1 MTNQTMRYCQ
11 IPLQSYLT
19 VNQRNKLTL
28 RLHAIKNVV
37 LVRYYSKAV
46 RIFYKDSINK
56 LAIIQ
61 VLGYKVN
68 IPVVNKP
75 KEILPVKKD
84 INNELQ
90 AYKRDAIISLVGF
103 VGLQVLKKFAPQV
116 YTSLNIVRSLFVLG
130 IARNVIKNGL
140 KGLITDGQP
149 NADTLTSTAVIASV
163 LAGKPESSL
172 SLMTLSNVAEMLT
185 IYAAERARKHISSLL
200 KLDQQYVWRVED
212 DGHEVKVPIETIK
225 VNDVIA
231 VHTGEK
237 ICVDGKVLSGNA
249 AIDQASIT
257 GESNPALKGQDDLVY
272 AGSVVQGGQLT
283 ILVQKVG
290 DDTSLARI
298 VHLVE
303 DAQARRAPVQNFAD
317 RMANML
323 VPISFIGAAI
333 VYGATRD
340 WQRVLN
346 LLFIDFSCGLKLST
360 ATAISAAVA
369 MAAKQG
375 ILIKGGNYIEA
386 LADIDTVVM
395 DKTGTITVGEPKII
409 ETHTAE
415 GVCEKEMILLAASAE
430 IHSVHPLAVAIQNYV
445 EEQGWIVP
453 DHIDSDTV
461 VAHGMEANVAD
472 FDGFKGGHIIVG
484 SHHFMMDRE
493 VTGLDKFNDIETM
506 PGYNILYV
514 ARDAKL
520 MGLIIINDPIRPQMK
535 KTFNQMRRHGIDE
548 IVMLTGDSEEVANT
562 VAHKMGID
570 SYYAEIL
577 PEDKAEIVNKLQK
590 NSHVLMVGDGIND
603 APALAFA
610 DVGVALGGRRTDIAV
625 ESSDITINSDN
636 PIKLMD
642 ALELG
647 QNTMKLI
654 RQNFT
659 ATITINS
666 AAMLLG
672 ALGRINPLVAAII
685 HNTATL
691 AVVLN
696 SSRILMGKDNF
707 FNK

>member
-1 MTNQTMRYCQ
+1 MD
-11 IPLQSYLT
+11 
-19 VNQRNKLTL
+19 KLTL
-28 RLHAIKNVV
+28 NFYRFPLAKHLNPLQRNNLKMKIYSIKNVV
-37 LVRYYSKAV
+37 LVRFYPSAV
-46 RIFYKDSINK
+46 QVFYKDNVDKS
-56 LAIIQ
+56 A
-61 VLGYKVN
+61 VYAAMGYNVAPTVSKIPAQKN
-68 IPVVNKP
+68 IS
-75 KEILPVKKD
+75 E
-84 INNELQ
+84 ELN

-103 VGLQVLKKFAPQV
+103 VGLQALKKFAPQA
-116 YTSLNIVRSLFVLG
+116 YISLKIARSLFVLG
-130 IARNVIKNGL
+130 IARNVIRSGIE
-140 KGLITDGQP
+140 GLIKNGQP

-185 IYAAERARKHISSLL
+185 IYAAERARKHISNLL
-200 KLDQQYVWRVED
+200 KLDQQFVWRVAD
-212 DGHEVKVPIETIK
+212 DGHEEKMSIEQIK

-237 ICVDGKVLSGNA
+237 ICVDGIVIRGNA

-257 GESNPALKGQDDLVY
+257 GESNPAMKGEHDVVY

-283 ILVQKVG
+283 VLVQKVG

-303 DAQARRAPVQNFAD
+303 DAQTRRAPVQNFAD

-369 MAAKQG
+369 TAAKQG

-386 LADIDTVVM
+386 LADIDTVVI
-395 DKTGTITVGEPKII
+395 DKTGTITIGMPKISAVY
-409 ETHTAE
+409 TVE
-415 GVCEKEMILLAASAE
+415 GVCEKELILLAASAE
-430 IHSVHPLAVAIQNYV
+430 IHSVHPLAVAILNYV
-445 EEQGWIVP
+445 EEKGWQVP
-453 DHIDSDTV
+453 DHINSDTV

-472 FDGFKGGHIIVG
+472 FENFKGGNIIVG
-484 SHHFMMDRE
+484 SRHFMTDRN
-493 VTGLDKFNDIETM
+493 VSGLNNFEDKNI
-506 PGYNILYV
+506 PAGYNILYA
-514 ARDAKL
+514 ARDNKL
-520 MGLIIINDPIRPQMK
+520 MGVIVINDPIRPQMK

-548 IVMLTGDSEEVANT
+548 IVMLTGDSKDVAAT
-562 VAHKMGID
+562 VAQKMGID
-570 SYYAEIL
+570 SYFAEIL
-577 PEDKAEIVNKLQK
+577 PEDKANIVNYLQR
-590 NSHVLMVGDGIND
+590 NGHVLMVGDGIND

-636 PIKLMD
+636 PTKLMD
-642 ALELG
+642 ALVLG
-647 QNTMKLI
+647 QNTMRLI

-672 ALGRINPLVAAII
+672 ALGKINPLVAAII

-696 SSRILMGKDNF
+696 SASILMAKQKF
-707 FNK
+707 LK

>member
-1 MTNQTMRYCQ
+1 M
-11 IPLQSYLT
+11 
-19 VNQRNKLTL
+19 
-28 RLHAIKNVV
+28 
-37 LVRYYSKAV
+37 
-46 RIFYKDSINK
+46 
-56 LAIIQ
+56 
-61 VLGYKVN
+61 
-68 IPVVNKP
+68 
-75 KEILPVKKD
+75 
-84 INNELQ
+84 
-90 AYKRDAIISLVGF
+90 
-103 VGLQVLKKFAPQV
+103 GLQVLKKFAPQV

-257 GESNPALKGQDDLVY
+257 GESNPALKGQDDPVY

-369 MAAKQG
+369 TAAKQG

-395 DKTGTITVGEPKII
+395 DKTGTITVGEPKIV

-445 EEQGWIVP
+445 EEQGWKVP

-461 VAHGMEANVAD
+461 VAHGMEANVDD

-493 VTGLDKFNDIETM
+493 VTGLDNFSNIETM
-506 PGYNILYV
+506 PGHNILYV

-520 MGLIIINDPIRPQMK
+520 MGLIVINDPIRPQMK

-570 SYYAEIL
+570 NYYAEIL
-577 PEDKAEIVNKLQK
+577 PEDKAEIVNRLQK
-590 NSHVLMVGDGIND
+590 NGHVLMVGDGIND

>member
-1 MTNQTMRYCQ
+1 MD
-11 IPLQSYLT
+11 
-19 VNQRNKLTL
+19 KLTL
-28 RLHAIKNVV
+28 NFYRFPLAKHLNPLQRNNLKMKIYSIKNVV
-37 LVRYYSKAV
+37 LVRFYPSAV
-46 RIFYKDSINK
+46 QVFYKDNVDKS
-56 LAIIQ
+56 A
-61 VLGYKVN
+61 VYAAMGYNVAPTVSKIPAQKN
-68 IPVVNKP
+68 IS
-75 KEILPVKKD
+75 E
-84 INNELQ
+84 ELN

-103 VGLQVLKKFAPQV
+103 VGLQALKKFAPQA
-116 YTSLNIVRSLFVLG
+116 YISLKIARSLFVLG
-130 IARNVIKNGL
+130 IARNVIRNGIE
-140 KGLITDGQP
+140 GLIKNGQP

-200 KLDQQYVWRVED
+200 KLDQQFVWRVAD
-212 DGHEVKVPIETIK
+212 DGHEEKMPIEQIK

-237 ICVDGKVLSGNA
+237 ICVDGIVISGNA

-257 GESNPALKGQDDLVY
+257 GESNPAMKGEHDVVY

-283 ILVQKVG
+283 VLVQKVG

-303 DAQARRAPVQNFAD
+303 DAQTRRAPVQNFAD

-369 MAAKQG
+369 TAAKQG

-395 DKTGTITVGEPKII
+395 DKTGTITIGMPKISAVY
-409 ETHTAE
+409 TVE
-415 GVCEKEMILLAASAE
+415 GVCEKELILLAASAE
-430 IHSVHPLAVAIQNYV
+430 IHSVHPLAVAILNYV
-445 EEQGWIVP
+445 EEKGWQVP

-472 FDGFKGGHIIVG
+472 FENFKGGNIIVG
-484 SHHFMMDRE
+484 SRHFMTDRN
-493 VTGLDKFNDIETM
+493 VSGLDNFEDKNI
-506 PGYNILYV
+506 PAGYNILYA
-514 ARDAKL
+514 ARDNKL
-520 MGLIIINDPIRPQMK
+520 MGVIVINDPIRPQMK

-548 IVMLTGDSEEVANT
+548 IVMLTGDSKDVAAT
-562 VAHKMGID
+562 VAQKMGID
-570 SYYAEIL
+570 SYFAEIL
-577 PEDKAEIVNKLQK
+577 PEDKANIVNYLQR
-590 NSHVLMVGDGIND
+590 NGHVLMVGDGIND

-636 PIKLMD
+636 PTKLMD
-642 ALELG
+642 ALVLG
-647 QNTMKLI
+647 QNTMRLI

-672 ALGRINPLVAAII
+672 ALGKINPLVAAII

-696 SSRILMGKDNF
+696 SARILMAKQKF
-707 FNK
+707 LK

>member
-1 MTNQTMRYCQ
+1 MKNNMVKYYQLSLPYRLN
-11 IPLQSYLT
+11 IA
-19 VNQRNKLTL
+19 QRKTLMLKL
-28 RLHAIKNVV
+28 HCIKNVV
-37 LVRYYSKAV
+37 YVKFYPNAV
-46 RIFYKDSINK
+46 RVFYKDSVNK
-56 LAIIQ
+56 EDIL
-61 VLGYKVN
+61 VVFGYKRPEVKAKHN
-68 IPVVNKP
+68 QP
-75 KEILPVKKD
+75 KDMDAEFS
-84 INNELQ
+84 

-103 VGLQVLKKFAPQV
+103 VGLQALKTFAPQA
-116 YTSLNIVRSLFVLG
+116 YTSIKIVRSLFVLG
-130 IARNVIKNGL
+130 IARNVIKNGIEGLL
-140 KGLITDGQP
+140 KDGQP
-149 NADTLTSTAVIASV
+149 NADTLTSSAVIASV

-200 KLDQQYVWRVED
+200 QLDQQFVWRIAD
-212 DGHEVKVPIETIK
+212 DGHEERIPIEQVK
-225 VNDVIA
+225 VNDLIA

-249 AIDQASIT
+249 AVDQASIT
-257 GESNPALKGQDDLVY
+257 GESKPAMKEENDAVY
-272 AGSVVQGGQLT
+272 AGTVVQGGQLT

-303 DAQARRAPVQNFAD
+303 DAQTRRAPVQNFAD

-369 MAAKQG
+369 TAAKKG

-395 DKTGTITVGEPKII
+395 DKTGTITIGEPKISQI
-409 ETHTAE
+409 RTVE

-430 IHSVHPLAVAIQNYV
+430 IHSVHPLAVAIQKYV
-445 EEQGWIVP
+445 EEQGWEVP

-472 FDGFKGGHIIVG
+472 FEGFKGGNIIVG
-484 SHHFMMDRE
+484 SHHFMTDRN
-493 VTGLDKFNDIETM
+493 VTGLDSFADEEV
-506 PGYNILYV
+506 PAGYNILYV
-514 ARDAKL
+514 ARDNAL
-520 MGLIIINDPIRPQMK
+520 MGMITINDPIRPQMK
-535 KTFNQMRRHGIDE
+535 KTFNQMRRHGVDE
-548 IVMLTGDSEEVANT
+548 IVMLTGDSKEVAST
-562 VAHKMGID
+562 VAQKMGID
-570 SYYAEIL
+570 NYYAEIL
-577 PEDKAEIVNKLQK
+577 PEDKANIVNLLQK
-590 NSHVLMVGDGIND
+590 NGHVLMVGDGIND

-647 QNTMKLI
+647 QKTMKLI

-691 AVVLN
+691 AVVIN
-696 SSRILMGKDNF
+696 SSRILMGKNNLLG
-707 FNK
+707 NKNK

>member
-1 MTNQTMRYCQ
+1 M
-11 IPLQSYLT
+11 
-19 VNQRNKLTL
+19 
-28 RLHAIKNVV
+28 
-37 LVRYYSKAV
+37 
-46 RIFYKDSINK
+46 
-56 LAIIQ
+56 
-61 VLGYKVN
+61 
-68 IPVVNKP
+68 
-75 KEILPVKKD
+75 
-84 INNELQ
+84 
-90 AYKRDAIISLVGF
+90 
-103 VGLQVLKKFAPQV
+103 GLQVLKKFAPQV

-257 GESNPALKGQDDLVY
+257 GESNPALKGQDDPVY

-375 ILIKGGNYIEA
+375 ILIKGGNYIE
-386 LADIDTVVM
+386 L
-395 DKTGTITVGEPKII
+395 
-409 ETHTAE
+409 
-415 GVCEKEMILLAASAE
+415 
-430 IHSVHPLAVAIQNYV
+430 
-445 EEQGWIVP
+445 
-453 DHIDSDTV
+453 
-461 VAHGMEANVAD
+461 
-472 FDGFKGGHIIVG
+472 
-484 SHHFMMDRE
+484 
-493 VTGLDKFNDIETM
+493 
-506 PGYNILYV
+506 
-514 ARDAKL
+514 
-520 MGLIIINDPIRPQMK
+520 
-535 KTFNQMRRHGIDE
+535 
-548 IVMLTGDSEEVANT
+548 
-562 VAHKMGID
+562 
-570 SYYAEIL
+570 
-577 PEDKAEIVNKLQK
+577 
-590 NSHVLMVGDGIND
+590 
-603 APALAFA
+603 
-610 DVGVALGGRRTDIAV
+610 
-625 ESSDITINSDN
+625 
-636 PIKLMD
+636 
-642 ALELG
+642 
-647 QNTMKLI
+647 
-654 RQNFT
+654 
-659 ATITINS
+659 
-666 AAMLLG
+666 
-672 ALGRINPLVAAII
+672 
-685 HNTATL
+685 
-691 AVVLN
+691 
-696 SSRILMGKDNF
+696 
-707 FNK
+707 

>member
-1 MTNQTMRYCQ
+1 MD
-11 IPLQSYLT
+11 
-19 VNQRNKLTL
+19 KLTL
-28 RLHAIKNVV
+28 NFYRFPLAKHLNPLQRNNLKMRIYSIKNVV
-37 LVRYYSKAV
+37 LVRFYPSAV
-46 RIFYKDSINK
+46 QVFYKDNVDKS
-56 LAIIQ
+56 A
-61 VLGYKVN
+61 VYAAMGYNVAPTVPKMPAQKN
-68 IPVVNKP
+68 IS
-75 KEILPVKKD
+75 E
-84 INNELQ
+84 ELN

-103 VGLQVLKKFAPQV
+103 VGLQALKKFAPQAYV
-116 YTSLNIVRSLFVLG
+116 SLKIARSLFVLG
-130 IARNVIKNGL
+130 IARNVIRSGIE
-140 KGLITDGQP
+140 GLIKNGQP

-200 KLDQQYVWRVED
+200 KLDQQFVWRVAD
-212 DGHEVKVPIETIK
+212 DGHEEKMPIEQIK

-237 ICVDGKVLSGNA
+237 ICVDGIVISGNA

-257 GESNPALKGQDDLVY
+257 GESNPAMKGEHDVVY

-283 ILVQKVG
+283 VLVQKVG

-303 DAQARRAPVQNFAD
+303 DAQTRRAPVQNFAD

-369 MAAKQG
+369 TAAKQG

-395 DKTGTITVGEPKII
+395 DKTGTITIGMPKISAVY
-409 ETHTAE
+409 TVE
-415 GVCEKEMILLAASAE
+415 GVCEKELILLAASAE
-430 IHSVHPLAVAIQNYV
+430 IHSVHPLAVAILNYV
-445 EEQGWIVP
+445 EEKGWQVP

-472 FDGFKGGHIIVG
+472 FENFKGGNIIVG
-484 SHHFMMDRE
+484 SRHFMTDRN
-493 VTGLDKFNDIETM
+493 VSGLDNFEDKNI
-506 PGYNILYV
+506 PAGYNILYA
-514 ARDAKL
+514 ARDNKL
-520 MGLIIINDPIRPQMK
+520 MGVIVINDPIRPQMK

-548 IVMLTGDSEEVANT
+548 IVMLTGDSKDVAAT
-562 VAHKMGID
+562 VAQKMGID
-570 SYYAEIL
+570 SYFAEIL
-577 PEDKAEIVNKLQK
+577 PEDKANIVNYLQR
-590 NSHVLMVGDGIND
+590 NGHVLMVGDGIND

-636 PIKLMD
+636 PTKLMD
-642 ALELG
+642 ALVLG
-647 QNTMKLI
+647 QNTMRLI

-672 ALGRINPLVAAII
+672 ALGKINPLVAAII

-696 SSRILMGKDNF
+696 SARILMAKQKF
-707 FNK
+707 LK

>member
-1 MTNQTMRYCQ
+1 M
-11 IPLQSYLT
+11 
-19 VNQRNKLTL
+19 
-28 RLHAIKNVV
+28 
-37 LVRYYSKAV
+37 
-46 RIFYKDSINK
+46 
-56 LAIIQ
+56 
-61 VLGYKVN
+61 
-68 IPVVNKP
+68 
-75 KEILPVKKD
+75 
-84 INNELQ
+84 
-90 AYKRDAIISLVGF
+90 
-103 VGLQVLKKFAPQV
+103 KKFAPQV

-257 GESNPALKGQDDLVY
+257 GESNPALKGQDDPVY

-369 MAAKQG
+369 TAAKQG

-395 DKTGTITVGEPKII
+395 DKTGTITVGEPKIV

-445 EEQGWIVP
+445 EEQGWKVP

-461 VAHGMEANVAD
+461 VAHGMEANVDD

-493 VTGLDKFNDIETM
+493 VTCLDNFSDIETM
-506 PGYNILYV
+506 PGHNILYV

-520 MGLIIINDPIRPQMK
+520 MGLIVINDPIRPQMK

-570 SYYAEIL
+570 NYYAEIL
-577 PEDKAEIVNKLQK
+577 PEDKAEIVNRLQK
-590 NSHVLMVGDGIND
+590 NGHVLMVGDGIND

>member
-1 MTNQTMRYCQ
+1 MD
-11 IPLQSYLT
+11 
-19 VNQRNKLTL
+19 KLTL
-28 RLHAIKNVV
+28 NFYRFPLAKHLNPIQRNNLKMKIYSIKNVV
-37 LVRYYSKAV
+37 LVRFYPSAV
-46 RIFYKDSINK
+46 QVFYKDNIDKS
-56 LAIIQ
+56 A
-61 VLGYKVN
+61 VYAAMGYNVAPTVPK
-68 IPVVNKP
+68 IPVQKNIS
-75 KEILPVKKD
+75 E
-84 INNELQ
+84 ELN
-90 AYKRDAIISLVGF
+90 AYKRDAIISLAGF
-103 VGLQVLKKFAPQV
+103 VGLQALKKFAPQAYV
-116 YTSLNIVRSLFVLG
+116 SLKIARSLFVLG
-130 IARNVIKNGL
+130 IARNVIRSGIE
-140 KGLITDGQP
+140 GLIKNGQP

-200 KLDQQYVWRVED
+200 KLDQQFVWRVAD
-212 DGHEVKVPIETIK
+212 DGHEEKMPIEQIK

-237 ICVDGKVLSGNA
+237 ICVDGIVISGNA

-257 GESNPALKGQDDLVY
+257 GESNPAMKGEHDVVY

-283 ILVQKVG
+283 VLVQKVG

-303 DAQARRAPVQNFAD
+303 DAQTRRAPVQNFAD

-333 VYGATRD
+333 VYGVTRD

-369 MAAKQG
+369 TAAKQG

-395 DKTGTITVGEPKII
+395 DKTGTITIGMPKISAVY
-409 ETHTAE
+409 TVE
-415 GVCEKEMILLAASAE
+415 GVCEKELILLAASAE
-430 IHSVHPLAVAIQNYV
+430 IHSVHPLAVAILNYV
-445 EEQGWIVP
+445 EEKGWQVP

-472 FDGFKGGHIIVG
+472 FENFKGGNIIVG
-484 SHHFMMDRE
+484 SRHFMTDRN
-493 VTGLDKFNDIETM
+493 VSGLDNFEDKNI
-506 PGYNILYV
+506 PAGYNILYT
-514 ARDAKL
+514 ARDNKL
-520 MGLIIINDPIRPQMK
+520 MGVIVINDPIRPQMK

-548 IVMLTGDSEEVANT
+548 IVMLTGDSKDVAAT
-562 VAHKMGID
+562 VAQKMGLD
-570 SYYAEIL
+570 SYFAEIL
-577 PEDKAEIVNKLQK
+577 PEDKANIVNYLQK
-590 NSHVLMVGDGIND
+590 NGHVLMVGDGIND

-636 PIKLMD
+636 PTKLMD

-647 QNTMKLI
+647 QNTMRLI

-672 ALGRINPLVAAII
+672 ALGKINPLVAAII

-696 SSRILMGKDNF
+696 SARILMAKQKF
-707 FNK
+707 LK

>member
-1 MTNQTMRYCQ
+1 M
-11 IPLQSYLT
+11 
-19 VNQRNKLTL
+19 
-28 RLHAIKNVV
+28 
-37 LVRYYSKAV
+37 
-46 RIFYKDSINK
+46 
-56 LAIIQ
+56 
-61 VLGYKVN
+61 
-68 IPVVNKP
+68 
-75 KEILPVKKD
+75 
-84 INNELQ
+84 
-90 AYKRDAIISLVGF
+90 
-103 VGLQVLKKFAPQV
+103 
-116 YTSLNIVRSLFVLG
+116 RSLFVLG

-257 GESNPALKGQDDLVY
+257 GESNPALKGQDDPVY

-369 MAAKQG
+369 TAAKQG

-395 DKTGTITVGEPKII
+395 DKTGTITVGEPKIV

-445 EEQGWIVP
+445 EEQGWKVP

-461 VAHGMEANVAD
+461 VAHGMEANVDD

-493 VTGLDKFNDIETM
+493 VTGLDNFSNIETM
-506 PGYNILYV
+506 PGHNILYV

-520 MGLIIINDPIRPQMK
+520 MGLIVINDPIRPQMK

-570 SYYAEIL
+570 NYYAEIL
-577 PEDKAEIVNKLQK
+577 PEDKAEIVNRLQK
-590 NSHVLMVGDGIND
+590 NGHVLMVGDGIND

>member
-1 MTNQTMRYCQ
+1 MD
-11 IPLQSYLT
+11 
-19 VNQRNKLTL
+19 KLTL
-28 RLHAIKNVV
+28 NFYRFPLAKHLNPLQRNNLKMRIYSIKNVV
-37 LVRYYSKAV
+37 LVRFYPSAV
-46 RIFYKDSINK
+46 QVFYKDNVDKS
-56 LAIIQ
+56 A
-61 VLGYKVN
+61 VYASMGYNVAPTVPKIPSQKN
-68 IPVVNKP
+68 IS
-75 KEILPVKKD
+75 E
-84 INNELQ
+84 ELN

-103 VGLQVLKKFAPQV
+103 VGLQALKKFAPQA
-116 YTSLNIVRSLFVLG
+116 YISLKIARSLFVLG
-130 IARNVIKNGL
+130 IARNVIRSGID
-140 KGLITDGQP
+140 GLIKNGQP

-200 KLDQQYVWRVED
+200 KLDQQFVWRVAD
-212 DGHEVKVPIETIK
+212 DGHEEKMPIEQIK

-237 ICVDGKVLSGNA
+237 ICVDGIVISGNA

-257 GESNPALKGQDDLVY
+257 GESNPAMKGEHDVVY

-283 ILVQKVG
+283 VLVQKVG

-303 DAQARRAPVQNFAD
+303 DAQTRRAPVQNFAD

-369 MAAKQG
+369 TAAKQG

-395 DKTGTITVGEPKII
+395 DKTGTITIGMPKISAVY
-409 ETHTAE
+409 TVE
-415 GVCEKEMILLAASAE
+415 GVCEKELILLAASAE
-430 IHSVHPLAVAIQNYV
+430 IHSVHPLAVAILNYV
-445 EEQGWIVP
+445 EEKGWQVP

-472 FDGFKGGHIIVG
+472 FENFKGGNIIVG
-484 SHHFMMDRE
+484 SRHFMTDRN
-493 VTGLDKFNDIETM
+493 VSGLDNFEDKNI
-506 PGYNILYV
+506 PAGYNILYA
-514 ARDAKL
+514 ARDNKL
-520 MGLIIINDPIRPQMK
+520 MGVIVINDPIRPQMK

-548 IVMLTGDSEEVANT
+548 IVMLTGDSKDVAAT
-562 VAHKMGID
+562 VAQKMGLD
-570 SYYAEIL
+570 SYFAEIL
-577 PEDKAEIVNKLQK
+577 PEDKANIVNYLQR
-590 NSHVLMVGDGIND
+590 NGHVLMVGDGIND

-636 PIKLMD
+636 PTKLMD
-642 ALELG
+642 ALVLG
-647 QNTMKLI
+647 QNTMRLI

-672 ALGRINPLVAAII
+672 ALGKINPLVAAII

-696 SSRILMGKDNF
+696 SARILMAKQKF
-707 FNK
+707 LK

>member
-1 MTNQTMRYCQ
+1 MD
-11 IPLQSYLT
+11 
-19 VNQRNKLTL
+19 KLTL
-28 RLHAIKNVV
+28 NFYRFPLAKHLNPLQRNNLKMKIYSIKNVV
-37 LVRYYSKAV
+37 LVRFYPSAV
-46 RIFYKDSINK
+46 QVFYKDNVDKS
-56 LAIIQ
+56 A
-61 VLGYKVN
+61 VYAAMGYNVAPTVSKIPAQKN
-68 IPVVNKP
+68 IS
-75 KEILPVKKD
+75 E
-84 INNELQ
+84 ELN

-103 VGLQVLKKFAPQV
+103 VGLQALKKFAPQA
-116 YTSLNIVRSLFVLG
+116 YISLKIARSLFVLG
-130 IARNVIKNGL
+130 IARNVIRNGIE
-140 KGLITDGQP
+140 GLIKNGQP

-185 IYAAERARKHISSLL
+185 IYAAERARKHISNLL
-200 KLDQQYVWRVED
+200 KLDQQFVWRVAD
-212 DGHEVKVPIETIK
+212 DGHEEKMSIEQIK

-237 ICVDGKVLSGNA
+237 ICVDGIVISGNA

-257 GESNPALKGQDDLVY
+257 GESNPAMKGEHDVVY

-283 ILVQKVG
+283 VLVQKVG

-303 DAQARRAPVQNFAD
+303 DAQTRRAPVQNFAD

-369 MAAKQG
+369 TAAKQG

-395 DKTGTITVGEPKII
+395 DKTGTITIGMPKISAVY
-409 ETHTAE
+409 TVE
-415 GVCEKEMILLAASAE
+415 GVCEKELILLAASAE
-430 IHSVHPLAVAIQNYV
+430 IHSVHPLAVAILNYV
-445 EEQGWIVP
+445 EEKGWQVP

-472 FDGFKGGHIIVG
+472 FENFKGGNIIVG
-484 SHHFMMDRE
+484 SRHFMTDRN
-493 VTGLDKFNDIETM
+493 VSGLDNFEDKNI
-506 PGYNILYV
+506 PAGYNILYA
-514 ARDAKL
+514 ARDNKL
-520 MGLIIINDPIRPQMK
+520 MGVIVINDPIRPQMK

-548 IVMLTGDSEEVANT
+548 IVMLTGDSKDVAAT
-562 VAHKMGID
+562 VAQKMGLD
-570 SYYAEIL
+570 SYFAEIL
-577 PEDKAEIVNKLQK
+577 PEDKANIVNYLQR
-590 NSHVLMVGDGIND
+590 NGHVLMVGDGIND

-636 PIKLMD
+636 PTKLMD
-642 ALELG
+642 ALVLG
-647 QNTMKLI
+647 QNTMRLI

-672 ALGRINPLVAAII
+672 ALGKINPLVAAII

-696 SSRILMGKDNF
+696 SARILMAKQKF
-707 FNK
+707 LK

>member
-1 MTNQTMRYCQ
+1 M
-11 IPLQSYLT
+11 
-19 VNQRNKLTL
+19 
-28 RLHAIKNVV
+28 
-37 LVRYYSKAV
+37 
-46 RIFYKDSINK
+46 
-56 LAIIQ
+56 
-61 VLGYKVN
+61 
-68 IPVVNKP
+68 
-75 KEILPVKKD
+75 
-84 INNELQ
+84 
-90 AYKRDAIISLVGF
+90 
-103 VGLQVLKKFAPQV
+103 GLQVLKKFAPQV

-257 GESNPALKGQDDLVY
+257 GESNPALKGQDDPVY

-369 MAAKQG
+369 TAAKQG

-395 DKTGTITVGEPKII
+395 DKTGTITVGEPKIV

-430 IHSVHPLAVAIQNYV
+430 IHLVHPLAVAIQNYV
-445 EEQGWIVP
+445 EEQGWKVP

-461 VAHGMEANVAD
+461 VAHGMEANVDD

-493 VTGLDKFNDIETM
+493 VTGLDNFSDIETM
-506 PGYNILYV
+506 PGHNILYV

-520 MGLIIINDPIRPQMK
+520 MGLIVINDPIRPQMK

-570 SYYAEIL
+570 NYYAEIL
-577 PEDKAEIVNKLQK
+577 PEDKAEIVNRLQK
-590 NSHVLMVGDGIND
+590 NGHVLMVGDSIND

>member
-1 MTNQTMRYCQ
+1 M
-11 IPLQSYLT
+11 
-19 VNQRNKLTL
+19 
-28 RLHAIKNVV
+28 
-37 LVRYYSKAV
+37 
-46 RIFYKDSINK
+46 
-56 LAIIQ
+56 
-61 VLGYKVN
+61 
-68 IPVVNKP
+68 
-75 KEILPVKKD
+75 
-84 INNELQ
+84 
-90 AYKRDAIISLVGF
+90 
-103 VGLQVLKKFAPQV
+103 
-116 YTSLNIVRSLFVLG
+116 
-130 IARNVIKNGL
+130 
-140 KGLITDGQP
+140 
-149 NADTLTSTAVIASV
+149 
-163 LAGKPESSL
+163 
-172 SLMTLSNVAEMLT
+172 
-185 IYAAERARKHISSLL
+185 
-200 KLDQQYVWRVED
+200 
-212 DGHEVKVPIETIK
+212 
-225 VNDVIA
+225 
-231 VHTGEK
+231 
-237 ICVDGKVLSGNA
+237 
-249 AIDQASIT
+249 
-257 GESNPALKGQDDLVY
+257 
-272 AGSVVQGGQLT
+272 
-283 ILVQKVG
+283 
-290 DDTSLARI
+290 
-298 VHLVE
+298 HLVE

-333 VYGATRD
+333 VYGATHD

-369 MAAKQG
+369 TAAKQG

-395 DKTGTITVGEPKII
+395 DKTGTITVGEPKIV

-445 EEQGWIVP
+445 EEQGWKVP

-461 VAHGMEANVAD
+461 VAHGMEANVDD

-484 SHHFMMDRE
+484 NHHFMMDRE
-493 VTGLDKFNDIETM
+493 VTGLDNFSDIETM
-506 PGYNILYV
+506 PGHNILYV

-520 MGLIIINDPIRPQMK
+520 MGLIVINDPIRPQMK

-570 SYYAEIL
+570 NYYAEIL
-577 PEDKAEIVNKLQK
+577 PEDKAEIVNRLQK
-590 NSHVLMVGDGIND
+590 NGHVLMVGDGIND

>member
-1 MTNQTMRYCQ
+1 M
-11 IPLQSYLT
+11 
-19 VNQRNKLTL
+19 
-28 RLHAIKNVV
+28 
-37 LVRYYSKAV
+37 
-46 RIFYKDSINK
+46 
-56 LAIIQ
+56 
-61 VLGYKVN
+61 
-68 IPVVNKP
+68 
-75 KEILPVKKD
+75 
-84 INNELQ
+84 
-90 AYKRDAIISLVGF
+90 
-103 VGLQVLKKFAPQV
+103 GLQVLKKFAPQV
-116 YTSLNIVRSLFVLG
+116 YTSLNIMRSLFVLG

-257 GESNPALKGQDDLVY
+257 GESNPALKGQDDPVY

-369 MAAKQG
+369 TAAKQG
-375 ILIKGGNYIEA
+375 VLIKGGNYIEA

-395 DKTGTITVGEPKII
+395 DKTGTITVGEPKIV

-445 EEQGWIVP
+445 EEQGWKVP

-461 VAHGMEANVAD
+461 VAHGMEANVDD

-493 VTGLDKFNDIETM
+493 VTGLDNFSDIETM
-506 PGYNILYV
+506 PGHNILYV

-520 MGLIIINDPIRPQMK
+520 MGLIVINDPIRPQMK

-562 VAHKMGID
+562 VAHKMEID
-570 SYYAEIL
+570 NYYAEIL
-577 PEDKAEIVNKLQK
+577 PEDKAEIVNRLQK
-590 NSHVLMVGDGIND
+590 NGHVLMVGDGIND

>member
-1 MTNQTMRYCQ
+1 MEKIVLKYYQF
-11 IPLQSYLT
+11 PLNNSLNSVQQNNL
-19 VNQRNKLTL
+19 KLKICT
-28 RLHAIKNVV
+28 IKNVV
-37 LVRYYSKAV
+37 LVKFYQNAV
-46 RIFYKDSINK
+46 RVFYKDCVEKAAVYQIM
-56 LAIIQ
+56 
-61 VLGYKVN
+61 GYNADISAVA
-68 IPVVNKP
+68 KP
-75 KEILPVKKD
+75 KALVQKN
-84 INNELQ
+84 INEELNT
-90 AYKRDAIISLVGF
+90 YKRDAVISLVGF
-103 VGLQVLKKFAPQV
+103 VGLQALKKFAPQA
-116 YTSLNIVRSLFVLG
+116 YMSLKIVRSLFVLG
-130 IARNVIKNGL
+130 IARNVIKNGIEGFI
-140 KGLITDGQP
+140 KDGQP

-185 IYAAERARKHISSLL
+185 IYAAERARKHISNLL
-200 KLDQQYVWRVED
+200 QLDQQFVWRVAD
-212 DGHEVKVPIETIK
+212 DGHEEKVPIEQIK

-237 ICVDGKVLSGNA
+237 ICVDGMVLSGNA

-257 GESNPALKGQDDLVY
+257 GESNPAMKSERDPVY

-303 DAQARRAPVQNFAD
+303 DAQTRRAPVQNFAD

-369 MAAKQG
+369 TAAKQG

-395 DKTGTITVGEPKII
+395 DKTGTITIGVPKISAV
-409 ETHTAE
+409 HTTE

-445 EEQGWIVP
+445 EKKGWQVP
-453 DHIDSDTV
+453 DHINSDTV

-472 FDGFKGGHIIVG
+472 FETFKGGNIIVG
-484 SHHFMMDRE
+484 SRHFMTDRN
-493 VTGLDKFNDIETM
+493 VSGLDNFENEKI
-506 PGYNILYV
+506 PAGYNILYV
-514 ARDAKL
+514 ARDNKL
-520 MGLIIINDPIRPQMK
+520 MGLIVINDPIRPQMK

-548 IVMLTGDSEEVANT
+548 IVMLTGDSKDVAAT
-562 VAHKMGID
+562 VAQQLAID
-570 SYYAEIL
+570 SYFAEIL
-577 PEDKAEIVNKLQK
+577 PEDKANIVNYLQR
-590 NSHVLMVGDGIND
+590 NGHVLMVGDGIND

-647 QNTMKLI
+647 QNTMRLI

-659 ATITINS
+659 ATITVNS

-672 ALGRINPLVAAII
+672 ALGKINPLVAAII

-696 SSRILMGKDNF
+696 SARILMSKQSF
-707 FNK
+707 LAKK

>member
-75 KEILPVKKD
+75 KETLPVKKD

-257 GESNPALKGQDDLVY
+257 GESNPALKGQDDPVY

-369 MAAKQG
+369 TAAKQG

-395 DKTGTITVGEPKII
+395 DKTGTITVGEPKIV

-445 EEQGWIVP
+445 EEQGWKVP

-461 VAHGMEANVAD
+461 VAHGMEANVDD

-484 SHHFMMDRE
+484 SHH
-493 VTGLDKFNDIETM
+493 L
-506 PGYNILYV
+506 
-514 ARDAKL
+514 
-520 MGLIIINDPIRPQMK
+520 
-535 KTFNQMRRHGIDE
+535 
-548 IVMLTGDSEEVANT
+548 
-562 VAHKMGID
+562 
-570 SYYAEIL
+570 
-577 PEDKAEIVNKLQK
+577 
-590 NSHVLMVGDGIND
+590 
-603 APALAFA
+603 
-610 DVGVALGGRRTDIAV
+610 
-625 ESSDITINSDN
+625 
-636 PIKLMD
+636 
-642 ALELG
+642 
-647 QNTMKLI
+647 
-654 RQNFT
+654 
-659 ATITINS
+659 
-666 AAMLLG
+666 
-672 ALGRINPLVAAII
+672 
-685 HNTATL
+685 
-691 AVVLN
+691 
-696 SSRILMGKDNF
+696 
-707 FNK
+707 

>member
-1 MTNQTMRYCQ
+1 MD
-11 IPLQSYLT
+11 
-19 VNQRNKLTL
+19 KLTL
-28 RLHAIKNVV
+28 NFYRFPLAKHLNPIQRNNLKMKIYSIKNVV
-37 LVRYYSKAV
+37 LVRFYPSAV
-46 RIFYKDSINK
+46 QVFYKDNVDKS
-56 LAIIQ
+56 A
-61 VLGYKVN
+61 VYAAMGYNVAPTVSK
-68 IPVVNKP
+68 IPVQKNIS
-75 KEILPVKKD
+75 E
-84 INNELQ
+84 ELNT
-90 AYKRDAIISLVGF
+90 YKRDAIISLVGF
-103 VGLQVLKKFAPQV
+103 VGLQALKKFAPQAYV
-116 YTSLNIVRSLFVLG
+116 SLKIARSLFVLG
-130 IARNVIKNGL
+130 IARNVIRNGIE
-140 KGLITDGQP
+140 GLIKNGQP

-185 IYAAERARKHISSLL
+185 IYAAERARKHISNLL
-200 KLDQQYVWRVED
+200 KLDQQFVWRVAD
-212 DGHEVKVPIETIK
+212 DGHEEKMSIEQIK

-237 ICVDGKVLSGNA
+237 ICVDGIVISGNA

-257 GESNPALKGQDDLVY
+257 GESNPAMKGEHDVVY

-283 ILVQKVG
+283 VLVQKVG

-303 DAQARRAPVQNFAD
+303 DAQTRRAPVQNFAD

-369 MAAKQG
+369 TAAKQG

-395 DKTGTITVGEPKII
+395 DKTGTITIGMPKISAVY
-409 ETHTAE
+409 TVE
-415 GVCEKEMILLAASAE
+415 GVCEKELILLAASAE
-430 IHSVHPLAVAIQNYV
+430 IHSVHPLAVAILNYV
-445 EEQGWIVP
+445 EEKGWQVP

-472 FDGFKGGHIIVG
+472 FENFKGGNIIVG
-484 SHHFMMDRE
+484 SRHFMTDRN
-493 VTGLDKFNDIETM
+493 VSGLDNFEDKNI
-506 PGYNILYV
+506 PAGYNILYA
-514 ARDAKL
+514 ARDNKL
-520 MGLIIINDPIRPQMK
+520 MGVIVINDPIRPQMK

-548 IVMLTGDSEEVANT
+548 IVMLTGDSKDVAAT
-562 VAHKMGID
+562 VAQKMGID
-570 SYYAEIL
+570 SYFAEIL
-577 PEDKAEIVNKLQK
+577 PEDKANIVNYLQR
-590 NSHVLMVGDGIND
+590 NGHVLMVGDGIND

-636 PIKLMD
+636 PTKLMD
-642 ALELG
+642 ALVLG
-647 QNTMKLI
+647 QNTMRLI

-672 ALGRINPLVAAII
+672 ALGKINPLVAAII

-696 SSRILMGKDNF
+696 SARILMAKQKF
-707 FNK
+707 LK

>member
-1 MTNQTMRYCQ
+1 MD
-11 IPLQSYLT
+11 
-19 VNQRNKLTL
+19 KLTL
-28 RLHAIKNVV
+28 NFYRFPLAKHLNPLQRNNLKMKIYSIKNVV
-37 LVRYYSKAV
+37 LVRFYPSAV
-46 RIFYKDSINK
+46 QVFYKDNVDKS
-56 LAIIQ
+56 A
-61 VLGYKVN
+61 VYAAMGYNVAPTVSKIPAQKN
-68 IPVVNKP
+68 IS
-75 KEILPVKKD
+75 E
-84 INNELQ
+84 ELN

-103 VGLQVLKKFAPQV
+103 VGLQALKKFAPQA
-116 YTSLNIVRSLFVLG
+116 YISLKIARSLFVLG
-130 IARNVIKNGL
+130 IARNVIRSGIE
-140 KGLITDGQP
+140 GLIKNGQP

-185 IYAAERARKHISSLL
+185 IYAAERARKHISNLL
-200 KLDQQYVWRVED
+200 KLDQQFVWRVAD
-212 DGHEVKVPIETIK
+212 DGHEEKMSIEQIK

-237 ICVDGKVLSGNA
+237 ICVDGIVISGNA

-257 GESNPALKGQDDLVY
+257 GESNPAMKGEHDVVY

-283 ILVQKVG
+283 VLVQKVG

-303 DAQARRAPVQNFAD
+303 DAQTRRAPVQNFAD

-369 MAAKQG
+369 TAAKQG

-395 DKTGTITVGEPKII
+395 DKTGTITIGMPKISAVY
-409 ETHTAE
+409 TVE
-415 GVCEKEMILLAASAE
+415 GVCEKELILLAASAE
-430 IHSVHPLAVAIQNYV
+430 IHSVHPLAVAILNYV
-445 EEQGWIVP
+445 EEKGWQVP

-472 FDGFKGGHIIVG
+472 FENFKGGNIIVG
-484 SHHFMMDRE
+484 SRHFMTDRN
-493 VTGLDKFNDIETM
+493 VSGLDNFEDKNI
-506 PGYNILYV
+506 PAGYNILYA
-514 ARDAKL
+514 ARDNKL
-520 MGLIIINDPIRPQMK
+520 MGVIVINDPIRPQMK

-548 IVMLTGDSEEVANT
+548 IVMLTGDSKDVAAT
-562 VAHKMGID
+562 VAQKMGLD
-570 SYYAEIL
+570 SYFAEIL
-577 PEDKAEIVNKLQK
+577 PEDKANIVNYLQR
-590 NSHVLMVGDGIND
+590 NGHVLMVGDGIND

-636 PIKLMD
+636 PTKLMD
-642 ALELG
+642 ALVLG
-647 QNTMKLI
+647 QNTMRLI

-672 ALGRINPLVAAII
+672 ALGKINPLVAAII

-696 SSRILMGKDNF
+696 SARILMAKQKF
-707 FNK
+707 LK

>member
-1 MTNQTMRYCQ
+1 MNKVTLNFYQF
-11 IPLQSYLT
+11 SLT
-19 VNQRNKLTL
+19 KRLDLVQRNNLKLKMYSV
-28 RLHAIKNVV
+28 KNVV
-37 LVRYYSKAV
+37 LLRFYPNAV
-46 RIFYKDSINK
+46 QVFYKGNVDKKEIYR
-56 LAIIQ
+56 IM
-61 VLGYKVN
+61 GYKLDLPAEELPIQKN
-68 IPVVNKP
+68 IN
-75 KEILPVKKD
+75 E
-84 INNELQ
+84 ELQ
-90 AYKRDAIISLVGF
+90 IYKRDAIISLIGF
-103 VGLQVLKKFAPQV
+103 VGLQALKNFSPQT
-116 YTSLNIVRSLFVLG
+116 YASLRIIRSLFVLG
-130 IARNVIKNGL
+130 IARNVIKNGIT
-140 KGLITDGQP
+140 GLFKDGQP

-200 KLDQQYVWRVED
+200 KLDQQFVWRVTD
-212 DGHEVKVPIETIK
+212 DGHEEKVPIEHVK

-237 ICVDGKVLSGNA
+237 ICVDGMVISGNA

-257 GESNPALKGQDDLVY
+257 GESTPAMKGEKDPVY
-272 AGSVVQGGQLT
+272 AGSVVQGGQLKV
-283 ILVQKVG
+283 LVQKVG

-303 DAQARRAPVQNFAD
+303 DAQTRRAPVQNFAD

-369 MAAKQG
+369 TAAKQG

-386 LADIDTVVM
+386 LADTDTVVM
-395 DKTGTITVGEPKII
+395 DKTGTITIGVPKISAV
-409 ETHTAE
+409 HTAE

-445 EEQGWIVP
+445 EEKGWRVP

-472 FDGFKGGHIIVG
+472 FENFKGGNIIVG
-484 SHHFMMDRE
+484 SRHFMIDRN
-493 VTGLDKFNDIETM
+493 VSGLDSFEDKKI
-506 PGYNILYV
+506 PAGYNILYV
-514 ARDAKL
+514 ARNNEL
-520 MGLIIINDPIRPQMK
+520 MGVIIINDPIRPQMK

-548 IVMLTGDSEEVANT
+548 IVMLTGDSKDVAAT
-562 VAHKMGID
+562 VAQKMGID
-570 SYYAEIL
+570 SYFAEIL
-577 PEDKAEIVNKLQK
+577 PEDKANIVKLLQK
-590 NSHVLMVGDGIND
+590 NGHVLMVGDGIND

-610 DVGVALGGRRTDIAV
+610 DIGVALGGRRTDIAV

-636 PIKLMD
+636 PTKLMD

-647 QNTMKLI
+647 QNTMRLI

-672 ALGRINPLVAAII
+672 ALGKINPLVAAII

-696 SSRILMGKDNF
+696 SARILMPKRGF
-707 FNK
+707 FRE

>member
-1 MTNQTMRYCQ
+1 M
-11 IPLQSYLT
+11 
-19 VNQRNKLTL
+19 
-28 RLHAIKNVV
+28 
-37 LVRYYSKAV
+37 
-46 RIFYKDSINK
+46 
-56 LAIIQ
+56 
-61 VLGYKVN
+61 
-68 IPVVNKP
+68 
-75 KEILPVKKD
+75 
-84 INNELQ
+84 
-90 AYKRDAIISLVGF
+90 
-103 VGLQVLKKFAPQV
+103 GLQVLKKFAPQV

-257 GESNPALKGQDDLVY
+257 GESNPALKGQDDPVY

-290 DDTSLARI
+290 EDTSLARI

-323 VPISFIGAAI
+323 IPISFIGAAI

-369 MAAKQG
+369 TAAKQG

-395 DKTGTITVGEPKII
+395 DKTGTITVGEPKIV

-445 EEQGWIVP
+445 EKQGWKVP

-461 VAHGMEANVAD
+461 VAHGMEANVDD

-493 VTGLDKFNDIETM
+493 VTGLDNFSDIETM
-506 PGYNILYV
+506 PGHNILYV

-520 MGLIIINDPIRPQMK
+520 MGLIVINDPIRPQMK

-570 SYYAEIL
+570 NYYAEIL
-577 PEDKAEIVNKLQK
+577 PEDKAEIVNRLQK
-590 NSHVLMVGDGIND
+590 NGHVLMVGDGIND

>member
-1 MTNQTMRYCQ
+1 
-11 IPLQSYLT
+11 
-19 VNQRNKLTL
+19 
-28 RLHAIKNVV
+28 
-37 LVRYYSKAV
+37 
-46 RIFYKDSINK
+46 
-56 LAIIQ
+56 
-61 VLGYKVN
+61 
-68 IPVVNKP
+68 
-75 KEILPVKKD
+75 
-84 INNELQ
+84 
-90 AYKRDAIISLVGF
+90 
-103 VGLQVLKKFAPQV
+103 
-116 YTSLNIVRSLFVLG
+116 
-130 IARNVIKNGL
+130 
-140 KGLITDGQP
+140 
-149 NADTLTSTAVIASV
+149 
-163 LAGKPESSL
+163 
-172 SLMTLSNVAEMLT
+172 
-185 IYAAERARKHISSLL
+185 
-200 KLDQQYVWRVED
+200 
-212 DGHEVKVPIETIK
+212 
-225 VNDVIA
+225 
-231 VHTGEK
+231 
-237 ICVDGKVLSGNA
+237 
-249 AIDQASIT
+249 
-257 GESNPALKGQDDLVY
+257 
-272 AGSVVQGGQLT
+272 
-283 ILVQKVG
+283 
-290 DDTSLARI
+290 
-298 VHLVE
+298 
-303 DAQARRAPVQNFAD
+303 
-317 RMANML
+317 ML

-369 MAAKQG
+369 TAAKQG

-395 DKTGTITVGEPKII
+395 DKTGTITVGEPKIV

-445 EEQGWIVP
+445 EEQGWKVP

-461 VAHGMEANVAD
+461 VAHGMEANVDD

-493 VTGLDKFNDIETM
+493 VTGLDNFSDIEIM
-506 PGYNILYV
+506 PGHNILYV

-520 MGLIIINDPIRPQMK
+520 MGLIVINDPIRPQMK

-570 SYYAEIL
+570 NYYAEIL
-577 PEDKAEIVNKLQK
+577 PEDKAEIVNRLQK
-590 NSHVLMVGDGIND
+590 NGHVLMVGDGIND

>member
-1 MTNQTMRYCQ
+1 M
-11 IPLQSYLT
+11 
-19 VNQRNKLTL
+19 NKLTL
-28 RLHAIKNVV
+28 NFYRFPLTKHLNPLQRNNLKMKIYSIKNVV
-37 LVRYYSKAV
+37 LVRFCPSAV
-46 RIFYKDSINK
+46 QVFYKDNVDKS
-56 LAIIQ
+56 A
-61 VLGYKVN
+61 VYAAMGYNVAPTVPKIPSQKN
-68 IPVVNKP
+68 IS
-75 KEILPVKKD
+75 E
-84 INNELQ
+84 ELN

-103 VGLQVLKKFAPQV
+103 VGLQALKKFAPQA
-116 YTSLNIVRSLFVLG
+116 YISLKIARSLFVLG
-130 IARNVIKNGL
+130 IARNVIRSGIE
-140 KGLITDGQP
+140 GLIKNGQP

-200 KLDQQYVWRVED
+200 KLDQQFVWRVAD
-212 DGHEVKVPIETIK
+212 DGHEEKIPIEQIK

-237 ICVDGKVLSGNA
+237 ICVDGIVISGNA

-257 GESNPALKGQDDLVY
+257 GESNPAMKGEHDVVY

-283 ILVQKVG
+283 VLVQKVG

-303 DAQARRAPVQNFAD
+303 DAQTRRAPVQNFAD

-369 MAAKQG
+369 TAAKQG

-395 DKTGTITVGEPKII
+395 DKTGTITIGMPKISAVY
-409 ETHTAE
+409 TVE
-415 GVCEKEMILLAASAE
+415 GVCEKELILLAASAE
-430 IHSVHPLAVAIQNYV
+430 IHSVHPLAVAILNYV
-445 EEQGWIVP
+445 EEKGWQVP

-472 FDGFKGGHIIVG
+472 FENFKGGNIIVG
-484 SHHFMMDRE
+484 SRHFMTDRN
-493 VTGLDKFNDIETM
+493 VSGLDNFEDKNI
-506 PGYNILYV
+506 PAGYNILYA
-514 ARDAKL
+514 ARDNKL
-520 MGLIIINDPIRPQMK
+520 MGVIVINDPIRPQMK

-548 IVMLTGDSEEVANT
+548 IVMLTGDSKDVAAT
-562 VAHKMGID
+562 VAQKMGID
-570 SYYAEIL
+570 SYFAEIL
-577 PEDKAEIVNKLQK
+577 PEDKANIVNYLQR
-590 NSHVLMVGDGIND
+590 NGHVLMVGDGIND

-636 PIKLMD
+636 PTKLMD
-642 ALELG
+642 ALVLG
-647 QNTMKLI
+647 QNTMRLI

-672 ALGRINPLVAAII
+672 ALGKINPLVAAII

-696 SSRILMGKDNF
+696 SASILMAKQKF
-707 FNK
+707 LK

>member
-1 MTNQTMRYCQ
+1 M
-11 IPLQSYLT
+11 
-19 VNQRNKLTL
+19 
-28 RLHAIKNVV
+28 
-37 LVRYYSKAV
+37 
-46 RIFYKDSINK
+46 
-56 LAIIQ
+56 
-61 VLGYKVN
+61 
-68 IPVVNKP
+68 
-75 KEILPVKKD
+75 
-84 INNELQ
+84 
-90 AYKRDAIISLVGF
+90 
-103 VGLQVLKKFAPQV
+103 GLQVLKKFAPQV

-257 GESNPALKGQDDLVY
+257 GESNPALKGQDDPVY

-369 MAAKQG
+369 TAAKQG

-395 DKTGTITVGEPKII
+395 DKTGTITVGEPKIV

-445 EEQGWIVP
+445 EEQGWKVP

-461 VAHGMEANVAD
+461 VAHGMEANVD
-472 FDGFKGGHIIVG
+472 NFDGFKGGHIIVG

-493 VTGLDKFNDIETM
+493 VTGLDNFSDIETM
-506 PGYNILYV
+506 PGHNILYV

-520 MGLIIINDPIRPQMK
+520 MGLIVINDPIRPQMK

-570 SYYAEIL
+570 NYYAEIL
-577 PEDKAEIVNKLQK
+577 PEDKAEIVNRLQK
-590 NSHVLMVGDGIND
+590 NGHVLMVGDGIND

>member
-1 MTNQTMRYCQ
+1 MD
-11 IPLQSYLT
+11 
-19 VNQRNKLTL
+19 KLTL
-28 RLHAIKNVV
+28 NFYRFPLAKHLNPLQRNNLKMKIYSIKNVV
-37 LVRYYSKAV
+37 LVRFYPSAV
-46 RIFYKDSINK
+46 QVFYKDNVDKS
-56 LAIIQ
+56 A
-61 VLGYKVN
+61 VYAAMGYNVAPTVPKIPAQKN
-68 IPVVNKP
+68 IS
-75 KEILPVKKD
+75 E
-84 INNELQ
+84 ELN
-90 AYKRDAIISLVGF
+90 AYKRDAIISLIGF
-103 VGLQVLKKFAPQV
+103 VGLQALKKFAPQA
-116 YTSLNIVRSLFVLG
+116 YISLKIARSLFVLG
-130 IARNVIKNGL
+130 IARNVIRNGIE
-140 KGLITDGQP
+140 GLIKNSQP

-185 IYAAERARKHISSLL
+185 IYAAERARKHISNLL
-200 KLDQQYVWRVED
+200 KLDQQFVWRVAD
-212 DGHEVKVPIETIK
+212 DGHEEKMPIEQIK

-237 ICVDGKVLSGNA
+237 ICVDGIVISGNA

-257 GESNPALKGQDDLVY
+257 GESNPAMKGEHDVVY

-283 ILVQKVG
+283 VLVQKVG

-303 DAQARRAPVQNFAD
+303 DAQTRRAPVQNFAD

-369 MAAKQG
+369 TAAKQG

-395 DKTGTITVGEPKII
+395 DKTGTITIGMPKISAVY
-409 ETHTAE
+409 TVE
-415 GVCEKEMILLAASAE
+415 GVCEKELILLAASAE
-430 IHSVHPLAVAIQNYV
+430 IHSVHPLAVAILNYV
-445 EEQGWIVP
+445 EEKGWQVP

-472 FDGFKGGHIIVG
+472 FENFKGGNIIVG
-484 SHHFMMDRE
+484 SRHFMTDRN
-493 VTGLDKFNDIETM
+493 VSDLDNFEDKNI
-506 PGYNILYV
+506 PAGYNILYA
-514 ARDAKL
+514 ARDNKL
-520 MGLIIINDPIRPQMK
+520 MGVIVINDPIRPQMK

-548 IVMLTGDSEEVANT
+548 IVMLTGDSKDVAAT
-562 VAHKMGID
+562 VAQKMGLD
-570 SYYAEIL
+570 SYFAEIL
-577 PEDKAEIVNKLQK
+577 PEDKANIVNYLQR
-590 NSHVLMVGDGIND
+590 NGHVLMVGDGIND

-636 PIKLMD
+636 PTKLMD

-647 QNTMKLI
+647 QNTMRLI

-672 ALGRINPLVAAII
+672 ALGKINPLVAAII

-696 SSRILMGKDNF
+696 GARILMAKQKF
-707 FNK
+707 LK

>member
-1 MTNQTMRYCQ
+1 MD
-11 IPLQSYLT
+11 
-19 VNQRNKLTL
+19 KLTL
-28 RLHAIKNVV
+28 NFYRFPLAKHLNPLQRNNLKMKIYSIKNVV
-37 LVRYYSKAV
+37 LVRFYPSAV
-46 RIFYKDSINK
+46 QVFYKDNVDKS
-56 LAIIQ
+56 A
-61 VLGYKVN
+61 VYAAMGYNVAPTVPKIPAQKN
-68 IPVVNKP
+68 IS
-75 KEILPVKKD
+75 E
-84 INNELQ
+84 ELN
-90 AYKRDAIISLVGF
+90 AYKRDAIISLIGF
-103 VGLQVLKKFAPQV
+103 VGLQALKKFAPQA
-116 YTSLNIVRSLFVLG
+116 YISLKIARSLFVLG
-130 IARNVIKNGL
+130 IARNVIRNGIE
-140 KGLITDGQP
+140 GLIKNSQP

-185 IYAAERARKHISSLL
+185 IYAAERARKHISNLL
-200 KLDQQYVWRVED
+200 KLDQQFVWRVAD
-212 DGHEVKVPIETIK
+212 DGHEEKMPIEQIK

-237 ICVDGKVLSGNA
+237 ICVDGIVISGNA

-257 GESNPALKGQDDLVY
+257 GESNPAMKGEHDVVY

-283 ILVQKVG
+283 VLVQKVG

-303 DAQARRAPVQNFAD
+303 DAQTRRAPVQNFAD

-369 MAAKQG
+369 TAAKQG

-395 DKTGTITVGEPKII
+395 DKTGTITIGMPKISAVY
-409 ETHTAE
+409 TVE
-415 GVCEKEMILLAASAE
+415 GVCEKELILLAASAE
-430 IHSVHPLAVAIQNYV
+430 IHSVHPLAVAILNYV
-445 EEQGWIVP
+445 EEKGWQVP

-472 FDGFKGGHIIVG
+472 FENFKGGNIIVG
-484 SHHFMMDRE
+484 SRHFMTDRN
-493 VTGLDKFNDIETM
+493 VSDLDNFEDKNI
-506 PGYNILYV
+506 PAGYNILYA
-514 ARDAKL
+514 ARDNKL
-520 MGLIIINDPIRPQMK
+520 MGVIVINDPIRPQMK

-548 IVMLTGDSEEVANT
+548 IVMLTGDSKDVAAT
-562 VAHKMGID
+562 VAQKMGLD
-570 SYYAEIL
+570 SYFAEIL
-577 PEDKAEIVNKLQK
+577 PEDKANIVNYLQR
-590 NSHVLMVGDGIND
+590 NGHVLMVGDGIND

-636 PIKLMD
+636 PTKLMD

-647 QNTMKLI
+647 QNTMRLI

-672 ALGRINPLVAAII
+672 ALGKINPLVAAII

-696 SSRILMGKDNF
+696 SARILMAKQKF
-707 FNK
+707 LK

>member
-1 MTNQTMRYCQ
+1 MANNMLRYYQ
-11 IPLQSYLT
+11 LSLNSRLT
-19 VNQRNKLTL
+19 LNQRKILMLKL
-28 RLHAIKNVV
+28 HSIQNVV
-37 LVRYYSKAV
+37 LVKFYPNLV
-46 RIFYKDSINK
+46 RVFYKDSLNK
-56 LAIIQ
+56 AA
-61 VLGYKVN
+61 VLGVFGYKPVVKVN
-68 IPVVNKP
+68 Q
-75 KEILPVKKD
+75 PVKKD
-84 INNELQ
+84 MDAELK

-103 VGLQVLKKFAPQV
+103 VGLQVLKKFAPQA
-116 YTSLNIVRSLFVLG
+116 YASIKIVRSLFVLG
-130 IARNVIKNGL
+130 IARNVIKNGVE
-140 KGLITDGQP
+140 GLIKDGQP

-200 KLDQQYVWRVED
+200 SLDQQFVWRVAD
-212 DGHEVKVPIETIK
+212 DGHEEHVPIEKVK

-231 VHTGEK
+231 VHMGEK

-249 AIDQASIT
+249 AVDQASIT
-257 GESNPALKGQDDLVY
+257 GESKPAIKEYGSPVY

-283 ILVQKVG
+283 VLVQKIG

-303 DAQARRAPVQNFAD
+303 DAQTRRAPVQNFAD
-317 RMANML
+317 KMANML

-360 ATAISAAVA
+360 AAAISAAIA
-369 MAAKQG
+369 TAAKQG
-375 ILIKGGNYIEA
+375 ILIKGGNHIES
-386 LADIDTVVM
+386 LAAIDTVVM
-395 DKTGTITVGEPKII
+395 DKTGTITIGLPKISSI
-409 ETHTAE
+409 RTVD
-415 GVCEKEMILLAASAE
+415 GVTEKEMILLAASAE

-445 EEQGWIVP
+445 EEQGWVVP

-472 FDGFKGGHIIVG
+472 FEGFKGGNIIVG
-484 SHHFMMDRE
+484 SRHFMMDRKVSGLESFEDEE
-493 VTGLDKFNDIETM
+493 V
-506 PGYNILYV
+506 PAGYNILYV
-514 ARDAKL
+514 ARDEEL
-520 MGLIIINDPIRPQMK
+520 MGVITINDPVRPQMK

-548 IVMLTGDSEEVANT
+548 IVMLTGDSKEVAAT
-562 VAHKMGID
+562 VAQKMGID
-570 SYYAEIL
+570 NYYAEIL
-577 PEDKAEIVNKLQK
+577 PEDKADIVQKLQK
-590 NSHVLMVGDGIND
+590 HSHVLMVGDGIND

-625 ESSDITINSDN
+625 ESSDVTINSDD
-636 PIKLMD
+636 PTKLMD

-647 QNTMKLI
+647 QKTMKLI

-672 ALGRINPLVAAII
+672 ALGAINPLVAAVI

-691 AVVLN
+691 AVVMN
-696 SSRILMGKDNF
+696 SGRILMS
-707 FNK
+707 NKKIPNKG

>member
-1 MTNQTMRYCQ
+1 MEKIVLKYYQF
-11 IPLQSYLT
+11 PLNNSLNSVQQNNL
-19 VNQRNKLTL
+19 KLKICT
-28 RLHAIKNVV
+28 IKNVV
-37 LVRYYSKAV
+37 LVKFYQNAV
-46 RIFYKDSINK
+46 RVFYKDCVEKAAVYQIM
-56 LAIIQ
+56 
-61 VLGYKVN
+61 GYNADISAVA
-68 IPVVNKP
+68 KP
-75 KEILPVKKD
+75 KALVQKN
-84 INNELQ
+84 INEELNT
-90 AYKRDAIISLVGF
+90 YKRDAVISLVGF
-103 VGLQVLKKFAPQV
+103 VGLQALKKFAPQA
-116 YTSLNIVRSLFVLG
+116 YMSLKIVRSLFVLG
-130 IARNVIKNGL
+130 IARNVIKNGIEGFI
-140 KGLITDGQP
+140 KDGQP

-185 IYAAERARKHISSLL
+185 IYAAERARKHISNLL
-200 KLDQQYVWRVED
+200 QLDQQFVWRVAD
-212 DGHEVKVPIETIK
+212 DGHEEKVPIEQIK

-237 ICVDGKVLSGNA
+237 ICVDGMVLSGNA

-257 GESNPALKGQDDLVY
+257 GESNPAMKSERDPVY

-283 ILVQKVG
+283 VLVQKVG

-303 DAQARRAPVQNFAD
+303 DAQTRRAPVQNFAD

-369 MAAKQG
+369 TAAKQG

-395 DKTGTITVGEPKII
+395 DKTGTITIGVPKISAV
-409 ETHTAE
+409 HTVDS
-415 GVCEKEMILLAASAE
+415 VCEKEMILLAASAE

-445 EEQGWIVP
+445 EEKGWQVP
-453 DHIDSDTV
+453 DHINSDTV

-472 FDGFKGGHIIVG
+472 FEGFKGGNIIVG
-484 SHHFMMDRE
+484 SRHFMTDRN
-493 VTGLDKFNDIETM
+493 VSGLDSFEDRKI
-506 PGYNILYV
+506 PAGYNILYV
-514 ARDAKL
+514 ARDNKL
-520 MGLIIINDPIRPQMK
+520 MGVIVINDPIRPQMK

-548 IVMLTGDSEEVANT
+548 IVMLTGDSKDVAAT
-562 VAHKMGID
+562 VAQQLAID
-570 SYYAEIL
+570 SYFAEIL
-577 PEDKAEIVNKLQK
+577 PEDKANIVNYLQR
-590 NSHVLMVGDGIND
+590 NGHVLMVGDGIND

-647 QNTMKLI
+647 QNTMRLI

-659 ATITINS
+659 ATITVNS

-672 ALGRINPLVAAII
+672 ALGKINPLVAAII

-696 SSRILMGKDNF
+696 SARILMSKQSF
-707 FNK
+707 LAKK

>member
-1 MTNQTMRYCQ
+1 M
-11 IPLQSYLT
+11 
-19 VNQRNKLTL
+19 
-28 RLHAIKNVV
+28 
-37 LVRYYSKAV
+37 
-46 RIFYKDSINK
+46 
-56 LAIIQ
+56 
-61 VLGYKVN
+61 
-68 IPVVNKP
+68 
-75 KEILPVKKD
+75 
-84 INNELQ
+84 
-90 AYKRDAIISLVGF
+90 
-103 VGLQVLKKFAPQV
+103 
-116 YTSLNIVRSLFVLG
+116 RSLFVLG

-257 GESNPALKGQDDLVY
+257 GESNPALKGQDDPVY

-369 MAAKQG
+369 TAAKQG

-395 DKTGTITVGEPKII
+395 DKTGTITVGEPKIV

-445 EEQGWIVP
+445 EEQGWKVP

-461 VAHGMEANVAD
+461 VAHGMEANVDD

-493 VTGLDKFNDIETM
+493 VTGLDNFSDIETM
-506 PGYNILYV
+506 PGHNILYV

-520 MGLIIINDPIRPQMK
+520 MGLIVINDPIRPQMK

-570 SYYAEIL
+570 NYYAEIL
-577 PEDKAEIVNKLQK
+577 PEDKAEIVNRLQK
-590 NSHVLMVGDGIND
+590 NGHVLMVGDGIND

>member
-1 MTNQTMRYCQ
+1 MD
-11 IPLQSYLT
+11 
-19 VNQRNKLTL
+19 KLTL
-28 RLHAIKNVV
+28 NFYRFPLAKHLNPLQRNNLKMKIYSIKNVV
-37 LVRYYSKAV
+37 LVRFYPSAV
-46 RIFYKDSINK
+46 QVFYKDNVDKS
-56 LAIIQ
+56 A
-61 VLGYKVN
+61 VYAAMGYNVAPTVSKIPAQKN
-68 IPVVNKP
+68 IS
-75 KEILPVKKD
+75 E
-84 INNELQ
+84 ELN

-103 VGLQVLKKFAPQV
+103 VGLQALKKFAPQA
-116 YTSLNIVRSLFVLG
+116 YISLKIARSLFVLG
-130 IARNVIKNGL
+130 IARNVIRNGIE
-140 KGLITDGQP
+140 GLIKNGQP

-185 IYAAERARKHISSLL
+185 IYAAERARKHISNLL
-200 KLDQQYVWRVED
+200 KLDQQFVWRVAD
-212 DGHEVKVPIETIK
+212 DGHEEKMSIEQIK

-237 ICVDGKVLSGNA
+237 ICVDGIVISGNA

-257 GESNPALKGQDDLVY
+257 GESNPAMKGEHDVVY

-283 ILVQKVG
+283 VLVQKVG

-303 DAQARRAPVQNFAD
+303 DAQTRRAPVQNFAD

-369 MAAKQG
+369 TAAKQG

-395 DKTGTITVGEPKII
+395 DKTGTITIGMPKISAVY
-409 ETHTAE
+409 TVE
-415 GVCEKEMILLAASAE
+415 GVCEKELILLAASAE
-430 IHSVHPLAVAIQNYV
+430 IHSVHPLAVAILNYV
-445 EEQGWIVP
+445 EEKGWQVP
-453 DHIDSDTV
+453 DHINSDTV

-472 FDGFKGGHIIVG
+472 FENFKGGNIIVG
-484 SHHFMMDRE
+484 SRHFMTDRN
-493 VTGLDKFNDIETM
+493 VSGLNNFEDKNI
-506 PGYNILYV
+506 PAGYNILYA
-514 ARDAKL
+514 ARDNKL
-520 MGLIIINDPIRPQMK
+520 MGVIVINDPIRPQMK

-548 IVMLTGDSEEVANT
+548 IVMLTGDSKDVAAT
-562 VAHKMGID
+562 VAQKMGLD
-570 SYYAEIL
+570 SYFAEIL
-577 PEDKAEIVNKLQK
+577 PEDKANIVNYLQR
-590 NSHVLMVGDGIND
+590 NGHVLMVGDGIND

-636 PIKLMD
+636 PTKLMD

-647 QNTMKLI
+647 QNTMRLI

-672 ALGRINPLVAAII
+672 ALGKINPLVAAII

-696 SSRILMGKDNF
+696 SARILMAKQKF
-707 FNK
+707 LK

>member
-1 MTNQTMRYCQ
+1 
-11 IPLQSYLT
+11 
-19 VNQRNKLTL
+19 
-28 RLHAIKNVV
+28 
-37 LVRYYSKAV
+37 
-46 RIFYKDSINK
+46 
-56 LAIIQ
+56 
-61 VLGYKVN
+61 
-68 IPVVNKP
+68 
-75 KEILPVKKD
+75 
-84 INNELQ
+84 
-90 AYKRDAIISLVGF
+90 

-237 ICVDGKVLSGNA
+237 ICVDGKVLSGNV

-257 GESNPALKGQDDLVY
+257 GESNPALKGQDDPVY

-369 MAAKQG
+369 TAAKQG

-395 DKTGTITVGEPKII
+395 DKTGTITVGEPKIV

-445 EEQGWIVP
+445 EEQGWKVP

-461 VAHGMEANVAD
+461 VAHGMEANVDD

-493 VTGLDKFNDIETM
+493 VTGLDNFSDIETM
-506 PGYNILYV
+506 PGHNILYV

-520 MGLIIINDPIRPQMK
+520 MGLIVINDPIRPQMK

-570 SYYAEIL
+570 NYYAEIL
-577 PEDKAEIVNKLQK
+577 PEDKAEIVNRLQK
-590 NSHVLMVGDGIND
+590 NGHVLMVGDGIND